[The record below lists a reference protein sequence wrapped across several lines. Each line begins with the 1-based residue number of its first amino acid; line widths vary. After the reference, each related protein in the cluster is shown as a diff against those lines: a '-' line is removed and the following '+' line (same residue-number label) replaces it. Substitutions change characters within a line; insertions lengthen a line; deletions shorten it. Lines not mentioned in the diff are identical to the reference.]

1 MKLKIRNKIIG
12 HNHKPFIISELGINH
27 SGSLKAAKKMV
38 DLSLANGADAIK
50 NQTHLLDN
58 EMISEAKKIKPANA
72 NESIYS
78 VIKNNYLKFDDEV
91 KLKKYVEK
99 KRGIYM
105 STPFSLEAAIRL
117 NEIGVSLFKIGSGE
131 CNNYPLIEKISKFK
145 KPIILST
152 GMNDLKSVKE
162 SVKILEKN
170 KVQYALLHCIS
181 EYPVPN
187 SHLKLDHITELK
199 KKFPKALVGYSD
211 HSVGITPAIIAMS
224 KGACI
229 IEKHF
234 TDTKKRKGP
243 DIICSMD
250 PLDLRNI
257 SEASKVVNISRGV
270 KTKITKNEKITAK
283 FAFASVVTVK
293 AVKKGEKFNKKNIW
307 VKRPGNGDF
316 LAKDYNKVLGK
327 KAKLNIS
334 DGVFVMKKYI
344 K

>member
-91 KLKKYVEK
+91 KLKQYVEK

-152 GMNDLKSVKE
+152 GMNDLK
-162 SVKILEKN
+162 
-170 KVQYALLHCIS
+170 
-181 EYPVPN
+181 
-187 SHLKLDHITELK
+187 
-199 KKFPKALVGYSD
+199 
-211 HSVGITPAIIAMS
+211 
-224 KGACI
+224 
-229 IEKHF
+229 
-234 TDTKKRKGP
+234 
-243 DIICSMD
+243 
-250 PLDLRNI
+250 
-257 SEASKVVNISRGV
+257 
-270 KTKITKNEKITAK
+270 
-283 FAFASVVTVK
+283 
-293 AVKKGEKFNKKNIW
+293 
-307 VKRPGNGDF
+307 
-316 LAKDYNKVLGK
+316 
-327 KAKLNIS
+327 
-334 DGVFVMKKYI
+334 
-344 K
+344 